1 MPSAVTTDLALAD
14 LRLDRRRL
22 LGAALLLP
30 AAPALAADAAFAQ
43 GETGQLAIVT
53 RSGARHPFI
62 VEIANTPET
71 RSRGLMFRR
80 ELPEGRGMLFEFGAR
95 ETEVSMWMKNT
106 YIPLD
111 MVFIR
116 ANGLINHIA
125 ENTTPF
131 SEATI
136 SSNGPVKG
144 VLEVIAGTARRLGIA
159 AGDRVEHPF
168 FRG

>member
-1 MPSAVTTDLALAD
+1 MAI
-14 LRLDRRRL
+14 DRRSL
-22 LGAALLLP
+22 LAAGLILP
-30 AAPALAADAAFAQ
+30 GIPALAQGDA
-43 GETGQLAIVT
+43 TRLTIVT
-53 RSGARHPFI
+53 RAGVRHPFQL
-62 VEIANTPET
+62 EIANTPET

-80 ELPEGRGMLFEFGAR
+80 ELAPDRGMLFEFGQR
-95 ETEVSMWMKNT
+95 ETDVSMWMKNT

-111 MVFIR
+111 MLFIR
-116 ANGLINHIA
+116 ANGLIHHIA
-125 ENTTPF
+125 ENTTPL

-144 VLEVIAGTARRLGIA
+144 VLEVIGGTARRLGIA